1 MTTHTLMTIATAVT
15 FGLTAGTAAFAQ
27 QGQPGAHFIENWDM
41 NEDGHVSLADAEQKR
56 GEIFVMFDQDE
67 DGLLNS
73 SEYDLF
79 DETRQADMDENGGG
93 HKNGAMGNVDS
104 AMMREFNDVNGDGMV
119 SRDEFVSKAAAW
131 FKMMDRT
138 GDGIVTT
145 DDFGR
150 KGG

>member
-1 MTTHTLMTIATAVT
+1 MTPRLLLTIAAA
-15 FGLTAGTAAFAQ
+15 LTLGSAAYAQ

-56 GEIFVMFDQDE
+56 GEIFIMFDQDE

-79 DETRQADMDENGGG
+79 DETRQADMNENAGG
-93 HKNGAMGNVDS
+93 HKKGAMRNVNN
-104 AMMREFNDVNGDGMV
+104 AMKREFNDVNGDGMV
-119 SRDEFVSKAAAW
+119 SQDEFVSKAADW

-145 DDFGR
+145 EDFGR

>member
-1 MTTHTLMTIATAVT
+1 MKTRILLTIATT
-15 FGLTAGTAAFAQ
+15 LTLGTAAFAQ

-41 NEDGHVSLADAEQKR
+41 NDDGHVSLADAEQKR
-56 GEIFVMFDQDE
+56 GEIFIMFDQDE

-79 DETRQADMDENGGG
+79 DETRQADMAENGGG
-93 HKNGAMGNVDS
+93 YKKGAMRNVNN
-104 AMMREFNDVNGDGMV
+104 AMKREFNDVNGDGMV
-119 SRDEFVSKAAAW
+119 SKDEFISKAAAW

-150 KGG
+150 QGG

>member
-1 MTTHTLMTIATAVT
+1 MKTGILLTIATTLA
-15 FGLTAGTAAFAQ
+15 FGSTAFAQ

-41 NEDGHVSLADAEQKR
+41 NDDGHVSLADAEQKR
-56 GEIFVMFDQDE
+56 GEIFIMFDQDE

-79 DETRQADMDENGGG
+79 DETRQADMAENGGG
-93 HKNGAMGNVDS
+93 YKKGAMRNVNN
-104 AMMREFNDVNGDGMV
+104 AMKREFNDVNGDGMV
-119 SRDEFVSKAAAW
+119 SKDEFVSKAAAW

-150 KGG
+150 QGG

>member
-1 MTTHTLMTIATAVT
+1 MTTRILLTIATT
-15 FGLTAGTAAFAQ
+15 LTLGTAAFAQ

-56 GEIFVMFDQDE
+56 GEIFTMFDQDE

-73 SEYDLF
+73 AEYDLF

-93 HKNGAMGNVDS
+93 HKKGAMRAIDN

-119 SRDEFVSKAAAW
+119 SKDEFVSKAAAW

-145 DDFGR
+145 ADFGR